1 MTTKKLNDLDVW
13 IANLMEPCPAVMA
26 LKHIRETKDHLY
38 NDAEQSS
45 NDGWWICKTGTD
57 AEGENSDSTYCVWR
71 PAYAIASEP
80 DCVSSRA
87 AAMEV
92 LKRCAEEIK
101 TGNKRGIIGLA
112 PPMSAENV
120 ASTLPRKA
128 SKQWIIGK
136 IGYPQNFEVKAETL
150 ELAICLFAKKLFTK

>member
-1 MTTKKLNDLDVW
+1 MTTKELNDLDVW

-57 AEGENSDSTYCVWR
+57 AEGENGDSTYCVWR

-80 DCVSSRA
+80 DCISSRA

-92 LKRCAEEIK
+92 FKKCLERTGGAITGIVSLGAEYRLKLLTDDHYESVRH
-101 TGNKRGIIGLA
+101 
-112 PPMSAENV
+112 
-120 ASTLPRKA
+120 
-128 SKQWIIGK
+128 
-136 IGYPQNFEVKAETL
+136 ETL